1 MPIKMMAAS
10 RKRPGLTRAEYF
22 RYIEHYHGT
31 IAREEPSRIVSYI
44 QNHVID
50 GAFGVITDRAHQQVA
65 ERDCVVEL
73 YFENFRDMI
82 SALDISPDGQQS
94 AAAQD
99 GKFFA
104 DEPNNIVLMA
114 EEEEVPVPT
123 PMPAF
128 NPGQGL
134 VDGVGAVK
142 VLRYV
147 MRDDEVFRED
157 YYKYWRE
164 AHDAAMEKT
173 PHMRAHLRRC
183 VMNKRC
189 RLSDNDAEARR
200 HFGMVDMPVYDLVVS
215 YFLDTMEHVLAF
227 RDYDEAVRAYPKK
240 FADWS
245 RSFFL
250 YTRPIPIVRDRNL
263 PRSRA

>member
-31 IAREEPSRIVSYI
+31 IAREDAPTVVSYI

-50 GAFGVITDRAHQQVA
+50 GAFGVITDKKHEQVA

-73 YFENFRDMI
+73 YFESFGDMFK
-82 SALDISPDGQQS
+82 ALDVSPTGEAS
-94 AAAQD
+94 KAAQD

-114 EEEEVPVPT
+114 EEEEVPVPN
-123 PMPAF
+123 PLPKF
-128 NPGQGL
+128 NPGLGW
-134 VDGVGAVK
+134 VDHVGAVK
-142 VLRYV
+142 VLRYI
-147 MRDDEVFRED
+147 MRDPDVFRED
-157 YYKYWRE
+157 YYATFLE
-164 AHDAAMEKT
+164 AHQDAMEKT
-173 PHMRAHLRRC
+173 PHMRANLRRC

-200 HFGMVDMPVYDLVVS
+200 HFGMVDMPVYDMVVT
-215 YFLDTMEHVLAF
+215 YWLDTMEHVLAF
-227 RDYDEAVRAYPKK
+227 RDYDEALRAYPQK

-250 YTRPIPIVRDRNL
+250 YTRPIPIIRDRTL